1 MKKLLLLLTFSAGIL
16 MAESCVDKTVDY
28 VKINGKCIEL
38 QGVYGKKVRKLT
50 EEYLRD
56 QKAFNAK
63 YSPTPP
69 MVPTLKK

>member
-1 MKKLLLLLTFSAGIL
+1 MLLVVVTSGIL
-16 MAESCVDKTVDY
+16 MAENCVDKTVDY
-28 VKINGKCIEL
+28 VKIDGKCIEL
-38 QGVYGKKVRKLT
+38 QGVYGKKIHKLT

-69 MVPTLKK
+69 MVPTIKK